1 MRQQYKVI
9 ESSIIDS
16 MQSLDNIFSNEFCK
30 VSILQQEKVI
40 KGISQELERLKDT
53 LEQNKLDFLER
64 QAEPTSFEYG
74 KTEFYSIKIW
84 NEINNTTLESI
95 FMLQLNIKET
105 NKALKKAEYIL
116 NSTGFNHAMIFNCN
130 ESLQIERKGENV
142 EIVRHF
148 EKAKNA

>member
-1 MRQQYKVI
+1 MQQYEII

-95 FMLQLNIKET
+95 FILQLNIKET
-105 NKALKKAEYIL
+105 KKLWKKRNTY
-116 NSTGFNHAMIFNCN
+116 
-130 ESLQIERKGENV
+130 
-142 EIVRHF
+142 
-148 EKAKNA
+148 